1 LFHAAFCRKGN
12 WRERCRAG
20 DLAYRG
26 AVTRAPRIVL
36 GAYPTP
42 VDRIEAL
49 STPRA
54 TLWVKRDDL
63 SSAIYGGNKVRKLEL
78 LLGAAR
84 AAGRSK
90 LLTIGAVGSHQV
102 VATAVYGK
110 LHGFAVEAILVGQPP
125 SPHARRNLQVA
136 LAHGLVTSVAP
147 AWALAPPLLAMRWER
162 DTYFI
167 KLGGSSALGS
177 LGFVDAAHELAAQ
190 VAAGVLVEPEVVVVA
205 VGSGGT
211 AAGLAVGFEQAGLR
225 TRVLGIAVSPPA
237 PLLAHL
243 ARRLALKTAA
253 LAGLSPAAAAR
264 AAKRID
270 VEGRWIGRGY
280 GHSTPAG
287 EAAIVDA
294 RSVGLALDPTYTAKG
309 FAAAL
314 AHVRA
319 GTSPHV
325 LFWHTL
331 STAPLEPLLGERA
344 EPIPPR
350 LERLFR

>member
-1 LFHAAFCRKGN
+1 MRS
-12 WRERCRAG
+12 
-20 DLAYRG
+20 
-26 AVTRAPRIVL
+26 VTSAPRIVL
-36 GAYPTP
+36 GVYPTP
-42 VDRIEAL
+42 AFSIGSL

-63 SSAIYGGNKVRKLEL
+63 SSPIYGGNKVRKLEL

-110 LHGFAVEAILVGQPP
+110 RYGFAVEAILVRQPS

-136 LAHGLVTSVAP
+136 LAHGLLATAAP
-147 AWALAPPLLAMRWER
+147 AWALAPPLLATRWER
-162 DTYFI
+162 DAYFI
-167 KLGGSSALGS
+167 RLGGSSALGS
-177 LGFVDAAHELAAQ
+177 LGFVDAGRELASQ
-190 VAAGVLVEPEVVVVA
+190 IAAGALPEPDVVVVA

-211 AAGLAVGFEQAGLR
+211 AAGLAVGFEQSGLR
-225 TRVLGIAVSPPA
+225 TRVLGVAVSPPT

-243 ARRLALKTAA
+243 ARQLALKTGA
-253 LAGLSPAAAAR
+253 LAGLGPAAAKR
-264 AAKRID
+264 AAQRIE

-280 GHSTPAG
+280 GHPTPEGDAALA
-287 EAAIVDA
+287 EA
-294 RSVGLALDPTYTAKG
+294 RGVGLTLDPTYTAKG

-314 AHVRA
+314 AHVRE
-319 GTSPHV
+319 GNSRNV

-331 STAPLEPLLGERA
+331 STAPLEPLLGA
-344 EPIPPR
+344 DPAPIPLR
-350 LERLFR
+350 LERLFG